1 MWCLCMLLSIHHKYQ
16 MGNVRTYGIS
26 KYATINCRHGNR
38 CLQNKC
44 HEMRR
49 WQSMSFIIVF
59 FRNWWIHFE
68 YREMEYYDEV
78 MELKNKQPTAVPSV
92 GADIHRTDE
101 EISKTIESIEVRRGR
116 IRFGIFFNQ
125 SIRYCIVRM
134 WLDQVLNHRQHHVS
148 PPMNERRESHP
159 NRNRN
164 QRARITQ
171 NTQPKVSTTSS
182 GTSWRCRRKLRI
194 YFSTSPGECLPLS
207 LQRMSH
213 ADDGAFFSFRYSA
226 PKIDITYTLQP
237 FVPDF
242 IPAVGD
248 IDAFLKVNAPQPFA
262 ANKNRIPE
270 FIDKLGLEIL
280 DEPCGEQSE
289 PALLHMKLRSIST
302 TNPNAPGPPP
312 SVSKS
317 TRDVEKW
324 ITEVQALRAN
334 QPYPTVVQNNGGPD
348 IDALMVEWPAKMEQA
363 LNTIGFPSANLKCSL
378 QFYIEMVCGLFDIPL
393 TLNNEQTDYILSLN
407 TLFNLYLAVKNPVE
421 WSARFCEGNYVFF
434 FRLGSHW
441 Q

>member
-148 PPMNERRESHP
+148 PHMNERRESHP

-213 ADDGAFFSFRYSA
+213 ADDGAFFPSDTQRQKSTSHTHCSRSFPTSFRPWVTSMHSWKWTHRSHLPQTKIAYPSSSTNWVWKFWTNHVASRVNRLCCIWNCDRYRRRIRTRPVHRRPCRSQPEMWRNGSPRCRRCAPISHTRRWCKTMVGPTLTPWWSSGQPKWNKHWTPSA
-226 PKIDITYTLQP
+226 FP
-237 FVPDF
+237 VP
-242 IPAVGD
+242 IS
-248 IDAFLKVNAPQPFA
+248 NARY
-262 ANKNRIPE
+262 N
-270 FIDKLGLEIL
+270 
-280 DEPCGEQSE
+280 
-289 PALLHMKLRSIST
+289 SISKWC
-302 TNPNAPGPPP
+302 A
-312 SVSKS
+312 VS
-317 TRDVEKW
+317 
-324 ITEVQALRAN
+324 
-334 QPYPTVVQNNGGPD
+334 
-348 IDALMVEWPAKMEQA
+348 
-363 LNTIGFPSANLKCSL
+363 
-378 QFYIEMVCGLFDIPL
+378 L
-393 TLNNEQTDYILSLN
+393 T
-407 TLFNLYLAVKNPVE
+407 
-421 WSARFCEGNYVFF
+421 
-434 FRLGSHW
+434 FRW
-441 Q
+441 R

>member
-148 PPMNERRESHP
+148 PHMNERRESHP

-213 ADDGAFFSFRYSA
+213 ADDGAFFFLQILSA
-226 PKIDITYTLQP
+226 KNRHHIHTAAVRSRLHSGRGWHRCIPESERTAAICRKQKSHTRVHRQIGFGNSGRTMWRAEWTGSVAYETAIDIDDESERARST
-237 FVPDF
+237 
-242 IPAVGD
+242 AVRVE
-248 IDAFLKVNAPQPFA
+248 VNQ
-262 ANKNRIPE
+262 R
-270 FIDKLGLEIL
+270 
-280 DEPCGEQSE
+280 CGEMDHRGAGVARQSAIPDGGAKQWWARHWRPDGRVASQNGTSTE
-289 PALLHMKLRSIST
+289 HHRLSQCQSQMLVTILYRNGVRSLWH
-302 TNPNAPGPPP
+302 
-312 SVSKS
+312 SVDAK
-317 TRDVEKW
+317 
-324 ITEVQALRAN
+324 QRAN
-334 QPYPTVVQNNGGPD
+334 RLHSIVEHIVQ
-348 IDALMVEWPAKMEQA
+348 
-363 LNTIGFPSANLKCSL
+363 F
-378 QFYIEMVCGLFDIPL
+378 
-393 TLNNEQTDYILSLN
+393 
-407 TLFNLYLAVKNPVE
+407 
-421 WSARFCEGNYVFF
+421 VFS
-434 FRLGSHW
+434 G
-441 Q
+441 